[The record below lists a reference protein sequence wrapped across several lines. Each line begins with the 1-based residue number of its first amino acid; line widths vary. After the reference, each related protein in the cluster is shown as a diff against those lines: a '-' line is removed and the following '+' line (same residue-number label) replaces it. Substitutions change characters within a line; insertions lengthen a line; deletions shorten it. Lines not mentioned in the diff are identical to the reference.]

1 MNENKKISLDTYL
14 EKAIPHPESPHPASP
29 EGEGQKTIYYIT

>member
-14 EKAIPHPESPHPASP
+14 ENFKSEK
-29 EGEGQKTIYYIT
+29 EEDKKTIYYIT